1 MGFITQHLAKVRAVE
16 KRSCLREIDSYDE
29 SKRGVKGANLKR
41 LEREAGWGTTQKLG
55 L

>member
-1 MGFITQHLAKVRAVE
+1 MGFITQHLVKVRAVE
-16 KRSCLREIDSYDE
+16 ERSCLRANDPYDE